1 VNNAIFDLCKAVRL
15 VISGDDDRVIN
26 YTGFKAPLPSE
37 AYARSVGMLLS
48 SQEFK
53 CAAHNAIRTIPEG
66 QASGCVRQ
74 LTADISESLEWLKVN
89 CSVAEGKEVGQL
101 NVNSVQGFDLQAE
114 LLGRG
119 LSELYALV
127 LNSVTVTTGN
137 SSLVG
142 VSIKDLMTLLHP
154 CMNCLVGIEPN
165 TVNKFLFS
173 VTGRN
178 LNIGVAGNKGDVLK
192 FRFSTYWVFMF
203 FFRLYM
209 CCRSLYRQAI
219 SLMPPDV
226 SRKMSVVMGDSFTA
240 YSGKDWIERTEWD
253 DKGYFSWILQ
263 PSASLLAVIQSVSNI
278 YLQGSTE
285 DCCPLIYVLH
295 SMALQRLVD
304 LNRQIKS
311 LEYLLQNNDNLLHNN
326 LVVGAALSP
335 YRKKSRKWERHIS
348 LLRQEAAGLTD
359 FMMGH
364 LWLLANDQQSISSD
378 DATCM
383 DISVQ
388 ALHETEEWDFSICT
402 VNKKSLPTAI
412 WWIVCQNID
421 IWCTHAAKKKLKLF
435 LSLLIR
441 TSLPSLRSSF
451 VKVRK
456 QHNNELSQLKKVT
469 INQISSELLS
479 DSIFYEQK
487 VRPLSNTP
495 AYLCTDIHSHMLYY
509 SVYFMYYFLQNVPF
523 CMMSSYFYEF
533 IGNFCFICVHSISCI
548 SLFAGT
554 LHRDSAMY
562 WRNQYHCYLEI
573 FRLAM
578 LI

>member
-1 VNNAIFDLCKAVRL
+1 
-15 VISGDDDRVIN
+15 
-26 YTGFKAPLPSE
+26 
-37 AYARSVGMLLS
+37 
-48 SQEFK
+48 
-53 CAAHNAIRTIPEG
+53 
-66 QASGCVRQ
+66 
-74 LTADISESLEWLKVN
+74 
-89 CSVAEGKEVGQL
+89 
-101 NVNSVQGFDLQAE
+101 
-114 LLGRG
+114 
-119 LSELYALV
+119 
-127 LNSVTVTTGN
+127 
-137 SSLVG
+137 
-142 VSIKDLMTLLHP
+142 
-154 CMNCLVGIEPN
+154 
-165 TVNKFLFS
+165 
-173 VTGRN
+173 
-178 LNIGVAGNKGDVLK
+178 
-192 FRFSTYWVFMF
+192 
-203 FFRLYM
+203 
-209 CCRSLYRQAI
+209 
-219 SLMPPDV
+219 
-226 SRKMSVVMGDSFTA
+226 MSVVMGDSFTA
-240 YSGKDWIERTEWD
+240 CSGKDWIERTEWD

-388 ALHETEEWDFSICT
+388 ALHETEEWDFGICT

-412 WWIVCQNID
+412 WWILCQNID

-554 LHRDSAMY
+554 LHRHSAMY